1 MTDFRWRVT
10 EAWLERYDR
19 ASDHHHP
26 ISNIRVLTSDLMPAA
41 QKTFSAYYRRFLKWQ
56 EHTREPGLTALLIIE
71 ATLLFVA
78 TPLAGIGWLPAFVLP
93 AMFILFVLA
102 TLVVTSRSHLAAGV
116 VFVSVIL
123 SPIGTIVHADYP
135 SDFTECLSAAGRLL
149 AIGAL
154 SVVIAKAVFGP
165 GRVTW
170 HRVQG
175 AVVLYMN
182 FALFFFIIYQLI
194 DTLVTGAFAG
204 LPQSGT
210 EHGSGAALLYFSF
223 GTLTTAGTGNIEPL
237 FPIARNLTNLEAMIG
252 QLFPATLLARLV
264 TLEIEHRRRA
274 KSD

>member
-1 MTDFRWRVT
+1 
-10 EAWLERYDR
+10 
-19 ASDHHHP
+19 
-26 ISNIRVLTSDLMPAA
+26 MPAA
-41 QKTFSAYYRRFLKWQ
+41 KKTFGAYYHRFLKWQ
-56 EHTREPGLTALLIIE
+56 EHTREPGLSALLVIE

-78 TPLAGIGWLPAFVLP
+78 TPLTGIGWLPGFVLP

-102 TLVVTSRSHLAAGV
+102 TLVVTSRSHFAAGIVLISV
-116 VFVSVIL
+116 VL
-123 SPIGTIVHADYP
+123 SPVGTIVHADYP
-135 SDFTECLSAAGRLL
+135 SVLTEWLSAGGRLL

-165 GRVTW
+165 GRVTS

-175 AVVLYMN
+175 AIVLYMN

-194 DTLVTGAFAG
+194 DVLAAKAFSG
-204 LPQSGT
+204 LPNSGS

-223 GTLTTAGTGNIEPL
+223 GTLTTATFGDIQPIH
-237 FPIARNLTNLEAMIG
+237 PIARNLTNLEAMIG

-264 TLEIEHRRRA
+264 SLEIAHRRSA